1 MKTAILLVL
10 AAACAMAAPPTYKV
24 VNKIKIPG
32 GTRWDYVFLDS
43 ANHRL
48 YVSHGTPTEVIDTAT
63 DKLVGT
69 IPDTKG
75 VHGIAVAN
83 DLGKGFT
90 SDGADNDV
98 TVFDLKTLAVLSKVK
113 TGQNPDA
120 IIYEPVTHRVFTFN
134 GRSKDATAIDAKTGN
149 VITAAIPM
157 GGKPEFAQIHGKGNI
172 FVNIED
178 TNEIVVIDAKNT
190 LVSKSYSIRPSYRP
204 SG

>member
-1 MKTAILLVL
+1 M
-10 AAACAMAAPPTYKV
+10 AAAVPCAAPPNYKV
-24 VNKIKIPG
+24 VKKIKIGG

-48 YVSHGTPTEVIDTAT
+48 YVSHGTQTEVLDTAT

-98 TVFDLKTLAVLSKVK
+98 TGFDLKTLAVLREVE
-113 TGQNPDA
+113 TG
-120 IIYEPVTHRVFTFN
+120 H
-134 GRSKDATAIDAKTGN
+134 
-149 VITAAIPM
+149 
-157 GGKPEFAQIHGKGNI
+157 
-172 FVNIED
+172 
-178 TNEIVVIDAKNT
+178 
-190 LVSKSYSIRPSYRP
+190 
-204 SG
+204 